1 MVLLATLQFLYDEKS
16 QEIFPSTWVVLQL
29 YSPVVQGKV
38 FLNLNS
44 SNPTE
49 ELYIENQQADSSD
62 LGDVIK
68 QFHMQKSQK
77 KKFYH
82 IEITSCNIL

>member
-1 MVLLATLQFLYDEKS
+1 MVLLATLQFLYDGNS

-29 YSPVVQGKV
+29 YSPLYVTVVEGKM

-44 SNPTE
+44 CNPTE

-62 LGDVIK
+62 LCDGMK
-68 QFHMQKSQK
+68 HFQKE
-77 KKFYH
+77 KFYH
-82 IEITSCNIL
+82 VIF